1 MSSTRKAMQPL
12 SRDWNF
18 LFILHRSVDVKINY
32 KLRVIV
38 NETIVLNKLLDRYI
52 TKTSN
57 NELILL
63 QLNKDLPNFLA
74 GTSSTNCV
82 LNISELK
89 FIGCFF
95 ESSNVFLKLSDK
107 PEEITLTIHLRRR
120 CQQKPSGCPHAK
132 RPGNKAEGLPL
143 GVVSSPSRGRPL

>member
-1 MSSTRKAMQPL
+1 M
-12 SRDWNF
+12 
-18 LFILHRSVDVKINY
+18 
-32 KLRVIV
+32 RVIV
-38 NETIVLNKLLDRYI
+38 NETIVSNKLLDRFI
-52 TKTSN
+52 TKSSK

-82 LNISELK
+82 LNIPELE

-132 RPGNKAEGLPL
+132 RPGNKAEGLSL
-143 GVVSSPSRGRPL
+143 GVVSSPSRGRPPESLELGGTGIFGVAFQSGKEGYLPRKDVICN

>member
-1 MSSTRKAMQPL
+1 M
-12 SRDWNF
+12 
-18 LFILHRSVDVKINY
+18 
-32 KLRVIV
+32 RVIV
-38 NETIVLNKLLDRYI
+38 NKAIVSNKLLDRYI
-52 TKTSN
+52 TKSSN

-82 LNISELK
+82 LNIPELK

-95 ESSNVFLKLSDK
+95 ESSIVFLKLSDK
-107 PEEITLTIHLRRR
+107 PEEITLTIHLRRMR

-143 GVVSSPSRGRPL
+143 GVVSSPSRGRPPESLEIDGTGIFGVAFQSGKVGYLPWKDVICN